1 MSIYKMHSGSVR
13 DPFQKLVFL
22 MHSSIPFDVI
32 KTIENLNIVLF
43 IIIFFHIDLWLGIKY
58 DSQV

>member
-22 MHSSIPFDVI
+22 MDSSIPFDVI
-32 KTIENLNIVLF
+32 KTIENLILF
-43 IIIFFHIDLWLGIKY
+43 YLSLFFHIDLWLGIKY

>member
-1 MSIYKMHSGSVR
+1 MHSGSVR

-32 KTIENLNIVLF
+32 KTIENLILF
-43 IIIFFHIDLWLGIKY
+43 YLSLFFHIDLWLGIKY

>member
-22 MHSSIPFDVI
+22 MDSSIPFDVI
-32 KTIENLNIVLF
+32 KTIENLILF
-43 IIIFFHIDLWLGIKY
+43 YLSFFHIDLWLGIKY

>member
-32 KTIENLNIVLF
+32 KTIENLILF
-43 IIIFFHIDLWLGIKY
+43 YLSLFFHIDLWLGIKY

>member
-32 KTIENLNIVLF
+32 KTIENLILF
-43 IIIFFHIDLWLGIKY
+43 YLSLFFHIDLWLGIKY
-58 DSQV
+58 DLQV

>member
-1 MSIYKMHSGSVR
+1 MYVIHS
-13 DPFQKLVFL
+13 
-22 MHSSIPFDVI
+22 
-32 KTIENLNIVLF
+32 KTSLFNAFKYTIWCNKNDWKFNIVLF

>member
-32 KTIENLNIVLF
+32 KTIENLILF
-43 IIIFFHIDLWLGIKY
+43 YLSFFFHIDLWLGIKY